1 MRLIRQTEA
10 TECGLAC
17 LAMIADHYGYRTDL
31 ASLRRRFPVSLK
43 GMSMD
48 HLVRHASALGLAA
61 RPVRLELDDLDQLTC
76 PCILHWNLQ
85 HFVVLE
91 KVRRTWRGV
100 VQVVILDPAIGRR
113 VLSLAA
119 VSRSFTGVAMEMQP
133 TPAFERRDP
142 PKRIV
147 VAELA
152 GKVIGLRR
160 AVVQILAL
168 ALALEILTL
177 ASPLF
182 NQFVI
187 DQVVVSGDREL
198 LKVLVIAFGLL
209 LATQTALSVARGLFL
224 MRWNLELGLQ
234 WSIRVFAHL
243 IRLPAG
249 YFERR
254 QLGDVVSRFGST
266 GAIQGILSSLLVENA
281 LDGLMAILALA
292 MMLSYSGGL
301 TAVVMAGAGTY
312 ALLRWRFYTPLR
324 EATQERL
331 LLAAKESSHFIE
343 SIQAIIPIKLFGRE
357 PERMMR
363 WQNLKVDVVNRDIRT
378 QRLDIGFRACSNTL
392 FGLQTVG
399 LFYLGADLILSN
411 SLTVGMLTAFGSYA
425 STFSSRMFKLID
437 MVVNIRM
444 LSVHTERLADIALEP
459 VEEAGAH
466 RTDTDRLVAS
476 ITLRNVRYRYGEG
489 EPWIIDGVDLHI
501 PSGQSVALVGP
512 SGCGKTTLCK
522 IILGLLPPTEGEVLV
537 DNIPI
542 RQLGLANYRELVGTV
557 MQDDVLLSGS
567 IIDNIVF
574 YDAPGDLE
582 HAFEC
587 ARIAAIHDDIVAMP
601 MGYHTVIG
609 DLGSSLSGGQK
620 QRILLARALYK
631 RPRILALDEATSH
644 LDVNNE
650 RRVSQAIHQLQL
662 TRIIVAHRP
671 ETIQSAQRIVAMDG
685 GRIVEQRAQ
694 ALVTVVDGPET
705 AAL

>member
-17 LAMIADHYGYRTDL
+17 LAMIANHYGHRTDL

-43 GMSMD
+43 GVSMD

-76 PCILHWNLQ
+76 PCVLHWNLQ

-91 KVRRTWRGV
+91 KVRRSWRGA

-113 VLSLAA
+113 ILSLDA
-119 VSRSFTGVAMEMQP
+119 VSRSFTGVAMEFQP
-133 TPAFERRDP
+133 TPAFERRAP
-142 PKRIV
+142 PKRIA

-177 ASPLF
+177 ASPLL

-198 LKVLVIAFGLL
+198 LTVLVSAFGLL
-209 LATQTALSVARGLFL
+209 LATQTVLSVARGLFL

-234 WSIRVFAHL
+234 WSVRVFAHL

-254 QLGDVVSRFGST
+254 HLGDVVSRFGST
-266 GAIQGILSSLLVENA
+266 GAIQGILSGLLVENA

-292 MMLSYSGGL
+292 MMLSYSGAL
-301 TAVVMAGAGTY
+301 TVVVMAGVGTY
-312 ALLRWRFYTPLR
+312 GLLRWLFYAPLR

-331 LLAAKESSHFIE
+331 LLAAQESSHFIE

-378 QRLDIGFRACSNTL
+378 QRLEIGFRACNSTL

-444 LSVHTERLADIALEP
+444 LNVHTERLADIALEP
-459 VEEAGAH
+459 VEETVQQ
-466 RTDTDRLVAS
+466 RTDTSRLAAN

-542 RQLGLANYRELVGTV
+542 RQLGLASYRELVGTV

-567 IIDNIVF
+567 IIDNIIF

-601 MGYHTVIG
+601 MGYYTVIG

-650 RRVSQAIHQLQL
+650 RRVNQAINRLQV

-671 ETIQSAQRIVAMDG
+671 ETIQSAQRIVAIDG
-685 GRIVEQRAQ
+685 GRVVEQRAQ
-694 ALVTVVDGPET
+694 PLAKVVDGPEK

>member
-17 LAMIADHYGYRTDL
+17 LAMVADHYGHRTDL
-31 ASLRRRFPVSLK
+31 ATLRRRFPVSLK
-43 GMSMD
+43 GMSLD

-91 KVRRTWRGV
+91 KVRRTWRGAI
-100 VQVVILDPAIGRR
+100 QVVILDPAIGRR
-113 VLSLAA
+113 TLSLDA
-119 VSRSFTGVAMEMQP
+119 VSRSFTGVAMEMRP

-142 PKRIV
+142 PKRIA

-160 AVVQILAL
+160 AVVQILVL
-168 ALALEILTL
+168 ALALEVLTL

-187 DQVVVSGDREL
+187 DEVVVSGDREL
-198 LKVLVIAFGLL
+198 LKILVIAFGLML
-209 LATQTALSVARGLFL
+209 VTQIALTIARGLFL

-234 WSIRVFAHL
+234 WSVRVFAHL

-254 QLGDVVSRFGST
+254 HLGDVVSRFGST

-292 MMLSYSGGL
+292 MMLSYSGAL
-301 TAVVMAGAGTY
+301 TVIVLAGVGTY
-312 ALLRWRFYTPLR
+312 GLLRWLFYAPLR

-331 LLAAKESSHFIE
+331 LLAAQESSHFIE
-343 SIQAIIPIKLFGRE
+343 SIQGIIPIKLFGRE

-363 WQNLKVDVVNRDIRT
+363 WQNLKEDVVNRDIRT
-378 QRLDIGFRACSNTL
+378 QRLDIGFRACNSTL

-411 SLTVGMLTAFGSYA
+411 SLSVGMLTAFGSYA

-444 LSVHTERLADIALEP
+444 LTVHTERLADIALEP
-459 VEEAGAH
+459 VEETVQH
-466 RTDTDRLVAS
+466 RTDTSRLVAS

-489 EPWIIDGVDLHI
+489 EPWVIDGVDLHI

-567 IIDNIVF
+567 IIDNIIF
-574 YDAPGDLE
+574 YDAPGDLD

-587 ARIAAIHDDIVAMP
+587 ARLAAIYDEIVAMP
-601 MGYHTVIG
+601 MGFQTVIG

-650 RRVSQAIHQLQL
+650 RRVSQAINQLQL

-671 ETIQSAQRIVAMDG
+671 ETIQSAQRIVALDG
-685 GRIVEQRAQ
+685 GRVVEQRTQ
-694 ALVTVVDGPET
+694 ALAKVVDGP
-705 AAL
+705 

>member
-17 LAMIADHYGYRTDL
+17 LAMVADHYGHRTDL
-31 ASLRRRFPVSLK
+31 ATLRRRFPVSLK
-43 GMSMD
+43 GMSLD

-61 RPVRLELDDLDQLTC
+61 RPVRLELDDLDQLPC

-91 KVRRTWRGV
+91 KVRRTWRGAI
-100 VQVVILDPAIGRR
+100 QVVILDPAIGRR
-113 VLSLAA
+113 TLSLDA
-119 VSRSFTGVAMEMQP
+119 VSRSFTGVAMEMRP

-142 PKRIV
+142 PKRIA

-160 AVVQILAL
+160 AVVQILVL
-168 ALALEILTL
+168 ALALELLTL
-177 ASPLF
+177 ATPLF

-187 DQVVVSGDREL
+187 DEVVVSGDREL
-198 LKVLVIAFGLL
+198 LKVLVIAFGLML
-209 LATQTALSVARGLFL
+209 VTQTALTIARGLFL

-234 WSIRVFAHL
+234 WSVRVFAHL

-254 QLGDVVSRFGST
+254 HLGDVVSRFGST

-292 MMLSYSGGL
+292 MMLSYSGAL
-301 TAVVMAGAGTY
+301 TVTVLAGVGTY
-312 ALLRWRFYTPLR
+312 GLLRWLFYAPLR

-331 LLAAKESSHFIE
+331 LLAAQESSHFIE
-343 SIQAIIPIKLFGRE
+343 SIRGIIPIKLFGRE

-363 WQNLKVDVVNRDIRT
+363 WQNLKEDVVNRDIRT
-378 QRLDIGFRACSNTL
+378 QRLDIGFRACNSTL

-411 SLTVGMLTAFGSYA
+411 SLSVGMLTAFGSYA

-444 LSVHTERLADIALEP
+444 LTVHTERLADIALEP
-459 VEEAGAH
+459 VEETVQH
-466 RTDTDRLVAS
+466 RTDTSRLVAS

-489 EPWIIDGVDLHI
+489 EPWVIDGVDLHI

-567 IIDNIVF
+567 IIDNIIF
-574 YDAPGDLE
+574 YDAPGDLD

-587 ARIAAIHDDIVAMP
+587 ARLAAIYDEIVAMP
-601 MGYHTVIG
+601 MGFQTVIG

-650 RRVSQAIHQLQL
+650 RRVSQAINQLQL

-671 ETIQSAQRIVAMDG
+671 ETIQSAQRIVALDG
-685 GRIVEQRAQ
+685 GRVVEQRTQ
-694 ALVTVVDGPET
+694 ALAKVVDGP
-705 AAL
+705 